1 MTDDT
6 KELSEIEGL
15 NDELRERMAPHLRAL
30 ADRYDRPIPRTGYAP
45 PVLTADRAVMREA
58 AQSVECLRAEV
69 LRLQSALAADPL
81 RAMLPDVVA
90 GLDAIVNSHEFNIVE
105 YAQAIE
111 RGRDILTRLRTLT
124 PTEGGTDDG
133 E

>member
-6 KELSEIEGL
+6 KELS
-15 NDELRERMAPHLRAL
+15 
-30 ADRYDRPIPRTGYAP
+30 
-45 PVLTADRAVMREA
+45 
-58 AQSVECLRAEV
+58 
-69 LRLQSALAADPL
+69 ADPL
-81 RAMLPDVVA
+81 RAMLGEVVA

-111 RGRDILTRLRTLT
+111 RGRDILSRLRTLT
-124 PTEGGTDDG
+124 AEEKETTD